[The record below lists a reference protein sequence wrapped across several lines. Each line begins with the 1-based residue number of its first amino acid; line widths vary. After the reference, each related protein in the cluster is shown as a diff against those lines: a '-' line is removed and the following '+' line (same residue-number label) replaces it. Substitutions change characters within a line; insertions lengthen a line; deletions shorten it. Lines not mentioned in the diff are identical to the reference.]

1 MIKIVFNF
9 NFRMTNKFLLA
20 GILST
25 MMTTSLVVR
34 PAISK
39 PSTSPIKKACEKDN
53 SGVGNNLHGQTE
65 FELVDEVNTEQ
76 TYLYSDGQSY
86 ELSIDLGNGDDY
98 QVRIDP
104 DNRAQMEKLRAYLE
118 SLVLQGK
125 TNIDIDAV
133 MATIEKYEL
142 EANTTQSDGNKKV
155 CAKNS
160 YLDADYTNTSELDL
174 DSDGLLD
181 EQEGL
186 DDDDSDGSIN
196 LLDSD
201 IDGDKISDFVEAG
214 FNVDNDEDGIPDN
227 QNPVDT
233 DEDGIVDYL
242 DSDSDND
249 GIPDKKEYIKDINND
264 VDHDVDKD
272 GIYNFR
278 DLDSDNDGKPDAVE
292 VGADPENPVDTDGN
306 GIPDFLQKYEF
317 AD

>member
-1 MIKIVFNF
+1 MIKTLFNSNFYIVN
-9 NFRMTNKFLLA
+9 RLLLT
-20 GILST
+20 GVLST
-25 MMTTSLVVR
+25 LITTSMVVR
-34 PAISK
+34 PAISG

-53 SGVGNNLHGQTE
+53 SGVGNNLHGD
-65 FELVDEVNTEQ
+65 DE
-76 TYLYSDGQSY
+76 YQSY
-86 ELSIDLGNGDDY
+86 ELSIDLGDGEY
-98 QVRIDP
+98 YLVRIDP
-104 DNRAQMEKLRAYLE
+104 DNNAQMLKLQAYLE
-118 SLVLQGK
+118 DKGLSAE
-125 TNIDIDAV
+125 DITAILNSI
-133 MATIEKYEL
+133 TENEL
-142 EANTTQSDGNKKV
+142 EANTTQSDGTKKI
-155 CAKNS
+155 CTKNS

-186 DDDDSDGSIN
+186 DDDDNDGHIN

-201 IDGDKISDFVEAG
+201 IDGDEISDLVEAG

-233 DEDGIVDYL
+233 DGDNIVDYL

-264 VDHDVDKD
+264 VNHDVDKD
-272 GIYNFR
+272 GIFNFR

-292 VGADPENPVDTDGN
+292 VGTDPENPVDTDGN
-306 GIPDFLQKYEF
+306 GIPDFLQRYEI